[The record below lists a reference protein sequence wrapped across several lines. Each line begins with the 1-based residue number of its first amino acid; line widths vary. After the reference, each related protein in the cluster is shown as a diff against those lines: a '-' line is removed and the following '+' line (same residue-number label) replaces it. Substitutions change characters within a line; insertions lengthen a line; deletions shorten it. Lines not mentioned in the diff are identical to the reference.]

1 MKSLIPWK
9 KSEGGVALPAKS
21 DPFSLLHREID
32 ELFDQFSSGFF
43 EGLPWR
49 PSETGFSALRQP
61 NIDFTE
67 TEKGYELSADLPG
80 VEEKDLDVSIDEHM
94 LTIKA
99 EHSRSEEKK
108 EKNYHIMERSSGSC
122 QRSIELPR
130 DVDPQNVKAKFKNG
144 VLSISIPKN
153 PELTANKRRIE
164 IEA

>member
-9 KSEGGVALPAKS
+9 KSDARAALPAKS
-21 DPFSLLHREID
+21 DPFSMLHREID

-43 EGLPWR
+43 EGFPWR
-49 PSETGFSALRQP
+49 PAETGFPAMRQP
-61 NIDFTE
+61 SVDFTE

-80 VEEKDLDVSIDEHM
+80 IDEKDLDVSIDEHM

-99 EHSRSEEKK
+99 EHSSSEEKK
-108 EKNYHIMERSSGSC
+108 DRNYHIMERSSDSY
-122 QRSIELPR
+122 QRSIELPG
-130 DVDPQNVKAKFKNG
+130 DVDPKNVKAKFKNG